1 MNQTIAFIWENYEF
15 GGTTTNLASLI
26 NSKKFRKKKIIIF
39 TNSTNQALKKFR
51 KLIKNSRVRIITFDN
66 YLDLKFK
73 KTLNKIFLLLFRPFV
88 FFFTLIKLFKLLKK
102 FEIDIFVSQCGGY
115 GDFRSDL
122 GSILIAKILNFRL
135 KVIVFHHSYSKPRL
149 WSFSSN
155 LINSIFLNFSDKF
168 IFVSKATYRNLSTK
182 TFFNF
187 KNKDFKILS
196 NGIEIDKIN
205 INAKIKKLI
214 NKKFINGIVLARISE
229 DKGHEDLIK
238 ACSLLPSKLKK
249 KIRIYFV
256 GEGNK
261 KYVSYLKSIIKKN
274 DTNKIFYFSGYVKGS
289 SREIINHFDFLVSP
303 SRYFEGF
310 GLSIAE
316 ALSVGTPVIS
326 TKVGGVTDYL
336 NKKNSILVKP
346 FDIKKICD
354 ALIIVCQ
361 NRKDL
366 LKKKSNGIRLIKNK
380 YTNDVMGEKYLNY
393 LNKTIYD

>member
-15 GGTTTNLASLI
+15 GGVTTNIAALI

-51 KLIKNSRVRIITFDN
+51 KLIKNDRVRIITYNN
-66 YLDLKFK
+66 YLDLKSK
-73 KTLNKIFLLLFRPFV
+73 KTINKIFLLLFRPFV

-122 GSILIAKILNFRL
+122 GSILIAKILNFPL

-149 WSFSSN
+149 WGFSSN
-155 LINSIFLNFSDKF
+155 LINSIFMNFSDKF

-214 NKKFINGIVLARISE
+214 NKKFINGIVLSRISE

-346 FDIKKICD
+346 FEIKKICD
-354 ALIIVCQ
+354 ALTIVCQ

>member
-73 KTLNKIFLLLFRPFV
+73 KTINKIFLLLFRPFV

-274 DTNKIFYFSGYVKGS
+274 DTNEIFYFSGYVKGS

-380 YTNDVMGEKYLNY
+380 FTNDVMGEKYLNY
-393 LNKTIYD
+393 LN